1 MRFTYSCANK
11 HQRIQ
16 GRKAYGEAG
25 SLWVSFNF
33 NRMCSITFTITT
45 AYIEFIRLAGNKT
58 NRLAIFQ
65 TK

>member
-11 HQRIQ
+11 HQRIH

-25 SLWVSFNF
+25 SLWVSLNS
-33 NRMCSITFTITT
+33 NRMCSITITT
-45 AYIEFIRLAGNKT
+45 AYIDFDRLAGNKT
-58 NRLAIFQ
+58 IRLAIFQ